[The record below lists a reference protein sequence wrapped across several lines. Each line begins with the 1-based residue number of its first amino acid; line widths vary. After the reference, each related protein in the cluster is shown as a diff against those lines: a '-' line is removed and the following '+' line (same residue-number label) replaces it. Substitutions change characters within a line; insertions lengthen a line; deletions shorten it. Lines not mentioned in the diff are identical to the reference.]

1 MATKASPKAA
11 KKAPAK
17 APVKAPAKAAP
28 KKAPVKAPAKAVAAK
43 PVKKK
48 SSMTKGDRLYCEE
61 CGIIVTVDEACDCAV
76 CDIIC
81 CGEVMKPKAV
91 KAKAKK

>member
-1 MATKASPKAA
+1 LATKAAPKAA

-17 APVKAPAKAAP
+17 APAKAAP
-28 KKAPVKAPAKAVAAK
+28 KKAPAKVPAKAAAAK

-48 SSMTKGDRLYCEE
+48 SSMAKGDRLYCEE
-61 CGIIVTVDEACDCAV
+61 CGIIVTVDEPCDCVV

-81 CGEVMKPKAV
+81 CGEVMKPKA
-91 KAKAKK
+91 AKAMAKK